1 MWHQPRPPCLR
12 GLEPAFPFFF
22 FIVSFELGNIS
33 DLQCCGFFPP
43 TDSNF
48 IHLLEK
54 EMATHSSILAW
65 RIPWTEEPGRLQS
78 VGSQRVGYDW
88 ATFTYSLMYRH
99 LYVPFMCFS
108 HIVYCRVLT
117 RVPHTMQWVLL
128 DYFIIRSVYMN
139 QLTSHPLFFLVTMF
153 LFYVRL
159 FLFGKDI
166 IFIHF

>member
-1 MWHQPRPPCLR
+1 
-12 GLEPAFPFFF
+12 
-22 FIVSFELGNIS
+22 
-33 DLQCCGFFPP
+33 
-43 TDSNF
+43 
-48 IHLLEK
+48 
-54 EMATHSSILAW
+54 
-65 RIPWTEEPGRLQS
+65 
-78 VGSQRVGYDW
+78 
-88 ATFTYSLMYRH
+88 
-99 LYVPFMCFS
+99 MCFS